1 MNGFAEDYLNFRKTV
16 HGEEDLSH
24 EDRVRWAPIKQSKS
38 NGFLM
43 VLNNPR
49 QNSRTKPFKR
59 VKGEL
64 VHKWP
69 P

>member
-38 NGFLM
+38 NGF
-43 VLNNPR
+43 
-49 QNSRTKPFKR
+49 T
-59 VKGEL
+59 
-64 VHKWP
+64 
-69 P
+69 